1 MLRFR
6 ILEEKLVFLIKRTGS
21 IIYLNEGKKSILT
34 PTLQYN
40 PTPKMDHMAYMWKV
54 KPKKSQ
60 TENRK
65 Y

>member
-40 PTPKMDHMAYMWKV
+40 PHPQNGSYGLHVESEAKEV
-54 KPKKSQ
+54 S
-60 TENRK
+60 NRK
-65 Y
+65 